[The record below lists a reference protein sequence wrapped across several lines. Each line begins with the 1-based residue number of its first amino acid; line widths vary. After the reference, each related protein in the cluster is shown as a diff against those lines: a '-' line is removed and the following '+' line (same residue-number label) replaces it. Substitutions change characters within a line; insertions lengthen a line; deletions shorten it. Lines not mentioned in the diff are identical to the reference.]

1 MPTRAT
7 AAAKKGVV
15 NKAAASQYFN
25 ADPDPAVQVN
35 ADPDPDSADQNQYGS
50 GSETMCIA
58 AS

>member
-1 MPTRAT
+1 VREKLPTRAT

-35 ADPDPDSADQNQYGS
+35 ADPDLG
-50 GSETMCIA
+50 I
-58 AS
+58 